1 MKSLF
6 TDDYSLYD
14 YSQELLQATAD
25 DKVNEIQFPDMDCDQ
40 VKYGQNLIY
49 YTVGTL
55 QLQQDRTRI

>member
-40 VKYGQNLIY
+40 VKYG
-49 YTVGTL
+49 
-55 QLQQDRTRI
+55 